1 VIRVMRD
8 SPLSFEQQ
16 IYQELRHAIARSEV
30 APGDVLP
37 SVRQLAGDLGVHW
50 NTVARAYRRLG
61 DEGLVTVRRGRGVV
75 VQGPPSP
82 RARAA
87 SSARESARASVREK
101 LREALTEAHLAGLA
115 LEDVRGWF
123 RDEARSLALRKDRT

>member
-1 VIRVMRD
+1 MIRVMRD

-61 DEGLVTVRRGRGVV
+61 DEGLVAVRRGRGVV
-75 VQGPPSP
+75 VLQPPAPRP
-82 RARAA
+82 RAG
-87 SSARESARASVREK
+87 SSARASVREK
-101 LREALTEAHLAGLA
+101 LREALTEAHLAGLS

>member
-1 VIRVMRD
+1 VIRVVRD

-50 NTVARAYRRLG
+50 NTVARAYRRLD
-61 DEGLVTVRRGRGVV
+61 DEGLVAVRRGRGVV
-75 VQGPPSP
+75 VQGPPAARG
-82 RARAA
+82 RAT
-87 SSARESARASVREK
+87 SSARESVRGK
-101 LREALTEAHLAGLA
+101 LREALTEAHLAGLS
-115 LEDVRGWF
+115 LEDVRAWF
-123 RDEARSLALRKDRT
+123 RDEARTLDLRKDRT